1 MPMTAGNLKTK
12 ALTLQG
18 QGELKHDVSM
28 YVKDDEFTMKMGEN
42 TLLTVGL
49 EGDEFG
55 EELNNSQNTTLF
67 FQKPVVFES
76 PVSIGNLK
84 FKPSDNVLTVN

>member
-18 QGELKHDVSM
+18 EGVLKQDVSM
-28 YVKDDEFTMKMGEN
+28 YVKNDEFTMKMGEN

-49 EGDEFG
+49 EGDEYG
-55 EELNNSQNTTLF
+55 EELNNSDNTTLF

-76 PVSIGNLK
+76 PVTIGNFK
-84 FKPSDNVLTVN
+84 FTPSDNVLTVN